1 MSGKRVLVGLSGG
14 VDSSVAALLL
24 LREGYEVTGVSMRL
38 WNAERAWPTGGG
50 GGAVAD
56 ACFGPGEEEDLA
68 AAEALCARLGIPYH
82 SIDCSARYE
91 QVILDYFRAEYLA
104 GRTPNPCVRC
114 NALMK
119 FGFLPEA
126 ARASGVE
133 FDFFATGH
141 YARVEEGTD
150 GRMRLLRARDR
161 KKDQSYF
168 LYRLSQAQLRR
179 QLFPLG
185 GLLKSEVR
193 EIARKEGLAAA
204 DRPDSQDF
212 YAGDR
217 GDILQVPDR
226 EGEFVDAEG
235 RVLGHHTGH
244 WKYTIGQRRG
254 IGIASTEALYVVA
267 IDAEKNRVVLAPER
281 GTLVE
286 SFRVRDLAWTSTEEV
301 PSEAALKIRST
312 GEPVDGARLEPLED
326 GTIRVTPPSPGLRGV
341 APGQSAVFY
350 AGDVVLG
357 GGIIA

>member
-14 VDSSVAALLL
+14 VDSSVAVLLL

-126 ARASGVE
+126 VRASGVE

-141 YARVEEGTD
+141 YARVEEGPD

-185 GLLKSEVR
+185 DLLKSEVR
-193 EIARKEGLAAA
+193 ELAREAGLAAA

-217 GDILQVPDR
+217 GDILQVADR

-254 IGIASTEALYVVA
+254 IGISSTEPLYVVA
-267 IDAEKNRVVLAPER
+267 IDAAKNRVVLAPER

-286 SFRVRDLAWTSTEEV
+286 SFCVRDLAWTSSAEV
-301 PSEAALKIRST
+301 PSEVALKIRST
-312 GEPVDGARLEPLED
+312 GEPVDGARLEPLPD
-326 GTIRVTPPSPGLRGV
+326 GTIRVTPPPPGLRGV

-350 AGDVVLG
+350 ADDVVLG
-357 GGIIA
+357 GGIIS